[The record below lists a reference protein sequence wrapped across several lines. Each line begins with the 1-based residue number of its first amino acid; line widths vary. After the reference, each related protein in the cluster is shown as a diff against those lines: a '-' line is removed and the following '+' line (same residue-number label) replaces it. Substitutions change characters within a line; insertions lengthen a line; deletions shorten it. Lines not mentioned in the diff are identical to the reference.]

1 MDTETPAPP
10 PQPPHGFLGP
20 FNELLTEPLALLERA
35 RAGTARLAPLLL
47 GAALGAGLY
56 GAAAGFF
63 QGGEQILVAGFK
75 APLIVGM
82 TLLLCLPSLYV
93 FSSLAGARWSGRTFL
108 AAVSGFAATLA
119 LLLLALLPIGWLFSV
134 SSRYLGSAVWLHL
147 ILWTVALLLGWRFLG
162 RALAA
167 AGAHGGTVV
176 WIFLFALVSL
186 QVTTFLRPVLWRP
199 PGAPLFRAGEKM
211 FFLEHFGRV
220 FDVPA
225 VDAKPEKPAKPAAPA
240 KPATKPGEGPGAAR

>member
-1 MDTETPAPP
+1 MDPESSAPP
-10 PQPPHGFLGP
+10 SRAPHGLLGP

-35 RAGTARLAPLLL
+35 RAGALRVAPLFA
-47 GAALGAGLY
+47 GAVVGAGLY

-63 QGGEQILVAGFK
+63 QGGAQILVAGFK
-75 APLIVGM
+75 APLIVGL

-93 FSSLAGARWSGRTFL
+93 FSSLAGARWSPRAFL
-108 AAVSGFAATLA
+108 AAVAGFAATLS
-119 LLLLALLPIGWLFSV
+119 LLLLALLPVGWLFSV

-147 ILWTVALLLGWRFLG
+147 ILWTVALALGWRFLG

-199 PGAPLFRAGEKM
+199 AGEPLFRSEKM
-211 FFLEHFGRV
+211 FFLEHFGKV

-225 VDAKPEKPAKPAAPA
+225 VDAKPGKAEPEK
-240 KPATKPGEGPGAAR
+240 TRG